1 MPNPPPGTTRM
12 PPRFVPTLTEVVQ
25 NEPVPPL
32 QSDMAPDA
40 SASTSPDAPYSAQAS
55 YAASTASP
63 FYAPQPPAVSPSPAE
78 LPEPRAE
85 AMTSAQGGLPPSDSL
100 EDQIIH
106 RVMQRVDLS
115 LERRLQEAVSAMVL
129 AQTQLLVPRLRE
141 EIEFVVRQSVSDA
154 VADELATRNL
164 R

>member
-1 MPNPPPGTTRM
+1 MQTPPRT

-25 NEPVPPL
+25 NSPV
-32 QSDMAPDA
+32 
-40 SASTSPDAPYSAQAS
+40 QAS
-55 YAASTASP
+55 PPFAPFVPLVQQATSDFAAPSIPS
-63 FYAPQPPAVSPSPAE
+63 APSAPLDILAT
-78 LPEPRAE
+78 E
-85 AMTSAQGGLPPSDSL
+85 AL

-129 AQTQLLVPRLRE
+129 SQTQSLVPRLRE

-154 VADELATRNL
+154 VADELATRSP

>member
-1 MPNPPPGTTRM
+1 MPNPPPGQPRT
-12 PPRFVPTLTEVVQ
+12 PPRFVPTLTEVVH
-25 NEPVPPL
+25 NEPV
-32 QSDMAPDA
+32 
-40 SASTSPDAPYSAQAS
+40 QAS
-55 YAASTASP
+55 PAYAASTASP
-63 FYAPQPPAVSPSPAE
+63 FYAPQPPISAPPPDDQGDLAAG
-78 LPEPRAE
+78 PEALVGPEKPDAPVFE
-85 AMTSAQGGLPPSDSL
+85 TL
-100 EDQIIH
+100 EDEIIH

-154 VADELATRNL
+154 VADELAMRNP